1 MFFTNNEILGF
12 YSIFELV
19 LCEIVKHDGYL
30 IVRLLT
36 EMDNG
41 FNMNNEI
48 IHKGSKWKFINVR
61 NGKWFFFFFLNKWK
75 VRKDEDGFGEI

>member
-12 YSIFELV
+12 YSILELV

-48 IHKGSKWKFINVR
+48 IHKWSK
-61 NGKWFFFFFLNKWK
+61 
-75 VRKDEDGFGEI
+75 

>member
-48 IHKGSKWKFINVR
+48 IHKGSK
-61 NGKWFFFFFLNKWK
+61 
-75 VRKDEDGFGEI
+75 